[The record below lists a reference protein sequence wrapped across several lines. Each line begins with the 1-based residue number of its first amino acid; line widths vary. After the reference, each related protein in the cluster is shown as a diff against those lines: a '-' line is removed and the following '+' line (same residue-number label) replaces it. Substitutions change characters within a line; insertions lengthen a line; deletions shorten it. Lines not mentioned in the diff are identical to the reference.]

1 MKVYVLS
8 VQTLDI
14 LLNTVPVRLK
24 IERFFL
30 ENLSS
35 KKKNYCAGRFPKE
48 LPSQMGRATQFT
60 KSPHPIL
67 EGSSE

>member
-48 LPSQMGRATQFT
+48 LTTQPDGQSDT
-60 KSPHPIL
+60 VHKIPPPHTR
-67 EGSSE
+67 GF